1 MSVSYQQLFSLP
13 TMSASQ
19 TPGNIVATP
28 NQQIQYFAQGQSNA
42 PGQTVDFVLRN
53 INAQLQL
60 WTAVLQTPTFS
71 TEATAGTV
79 PSLTEIQTTIL
90 ILKNCTAGILRHFTE
105 EPQWF
110 SANSPYKGY
119 ASNNAINSIV
129 SQLNINPVYSLTN
142 PISATT
148 LARIVFNKLSAQYND
163 FVNYTTQINR
173 YSYRF
178 MGVKSVV
185 VSSTADYTGT
195 FYTNKT
201 VEEWFVV
208 MWDYL
213 SALPCFSEA
222 GTIYGASSAG
232 LYWDSTATATSGAL
246 GIDSI
251 IGYFTTNSVYIESL
265 VPEIYKALPSGSIS
279 SLLTSTAQNEFLTFM
294 FIVFTSLLLKQLQAL
309 HIGFLK
315 IADLTTSVGDAIFSG
330 PSSDITLALQ
340 AYSTLYVNFI
350 VSCATTTDISTGNVQ
365 GCFINVNTFAQANAV
380 AALDSRNASV
390 DPNRVPGSLIPTLNF
405 QRNLC
410 SAITNIFNNTYFNTN
425 VYLTLVPTCK
435 AAMAALVA
443 ALPTVNGYLSAAITD
458 LDSTSGDIHYGR
470 WPFYMGTI

>member
-1 MSVSYQQLFSLP
+1 MSVSYEQLFALP
-13 TMSASQ
+13 TLSASQ

-71 TEATAGTV
+71 TEVTAGTV
-79 PSLTEIQTTIL
+79 PSLTQIQTTIL
-90 ILKNCTAGILRHFTE
+90 ILKNCSAAILRHFSE

-129 SQLNINPVYSLTN
+129 SQLNINPVYSFTN

-163 FVNYTTQINR
+163 FLHYTTQINR

-185 VSSTADYTGT
+185 TSSTADYTGT
-195 FYTNKT
+195 YYTNKT

-208 MWDYL
+208 MWNFM

-222 GTIYGASSAG
+222 GTTYGASSAG
-232 LYWDSTATATSGAL
+232 LYWDSTVSTPSGAL
-246 GIDSI
+246 GIDSVL
-251 IGYFTTNSVYIESL
+251 GYFTTNSVYIESL
-265 VPEIYKALPSGSIS
+265 IPEVYKVLPSGSIS
-279 SLLTSTAQNEFLTFM
+279 SLLTSTAQNDFLIFM

-315 IADLTTSVGDAIFSG
+315 IADLTTSAGDAIFAS
-330 PSSDITLALQ
+330 PSTDITLALQ

-350 VSCATTTDISTGNVQ
+350 VSCATTTDSVTGRVQ
-365 GCFINVNTFAQANAV
+365 GCFINVNTFARANAV

-405 QRNLC
+405 QINLC
-410 SAITNIFNNTYFNTN
+410 NAITNIYNNTYFNTN
-425 VYLTLVPTCK
+425 IYQTLVPTCQT
-435 AAMAALVA
+435 AMTALVG
-443 ALPTVNGYLSAAITD
+443 ALPTVNSYLSTAITD

>member
-1 MSVSYQQLFSLP
+1 MSVSYEQLFALP
-13 TMSASQ
+13 TLSASQ

-42 PGQTVDFVLRN
+42 PGQTVDLVIRN

-71 TEATAGTV
+71 TEVTAGTV
-79 PSLTEIQTTIL
+79 PTLSQIQTTIL
-90 ILKNCTAGILRHFTE
+90 ILKNCSAGILRHFSE

-129 SQLNINPVYSLTN
+129 SQLNINPVYSFTS

-163 FVNYTTQINR
+163 FVHYTTQINR

-185 VSSTADYTGT
+185 NSSTADYTGT
-195 FYTNKT
+195 YYTNKT

-213 SALPCFSEA
+213 SALPCFSQT
-222 GTIYGASSAG
+222 GTTYGSGSAG
-232 LYWDSTATATSGAL
+232 LYWNSTATQTSGAL

-251 IGYFTTNSVYIESL
+251 LGYFTTNSVYIESII
-265 VPEIYKALPSGSIS
+265 PEIYKALPSGSIS
-279 SLLTSTAQNEFLTFM
+279 NTLNTTSQTDFLTFM

-315 IADLTTSVGDAIFSG
+315 IADLTTSAGDAIFASA
-330 PSSDITLALQ
+330 SSDITLALQ

-350 VSCATTTDISTGNVQ
+350 VSCATTGTT
-365 GCFINVNTFAQANAV
+365 GCFINVNTFAKANAT

-390 DPNRVPGSLIPTLNF
+390 DPNRVPGSLVPTLKF
-405 QRNLC
+405 QQNLC
-410 SAITNIFNNTYFNTN
+410 DAITNIYNNTYFSTN
-425 VYLTLVPTCK
+425 IYANQVSTCK

-443 ALPTVNGYLSAAITD
+443 ALPTVYSYLSTAITD
-458 LDSTSGDIHYGR
+458 LESTSGDIHYGR

>member
-1 MSVSYQQLFSLP
+1 MSVSYEQLFALP
-13 TMSASQ
+13 TLSASQ
-19 TPGNIVATP
+19 TPGSIVANP

-60 WTAVLQTPTFS
+60 WTAVLQTPSFT
-71 TEATAGTV
+71 TEANAGTV
-79 PSLTEIQTTIL
+79 PSLSQIQTTVL
-90 ILKNCTAGILRHFTE
+90 ILKNCSAGILRHFTE

-119 ASNNAINSIV
+119 ASNSAINSTV
-129 SQLNINPVYSLTN
+129 SQLNINPVYSFSN
-142 PISATT
+142 PISATS

-163 FVNYTTQINR
+163 LLNYTTQINR

-178 MGVKSVV
+178 MGVKSTVV
-185 VSSTADYTGT
+185 ASTADYTGT

-201 VEEWFVV
+201 VQEWFVV

-213 SALPCFSEA
+213 SVLPCFSET
-222 GTIYGASSAG
+222 GTIYGSGTAG
-232 LYWDSTATATSGAL
+232 LYWDSTVSTTSGAL

-251 IGYFTTNSVYIESL
+251 LGYFTTNSVYVES
-265 VPEIYKALPSGSIS
+265 VIPEIYKVLPSS
-279 SLLTSTAQNEFLTFM
+279 SNSNLTVSGTQNEFLTFM

-315 IADLTTSVGDAIFSG
+315 IADLTTSAGDAIFAS
-330 PSSDITLALQ
+330 PSLDITLALQ
-340 AYSTLYVNFI
+340 AYSTLYVTFI
-350 VSCATTTDISTGNVQ
+350 VSCATTGTT

-390 DPNRVPGSLIPTLNF
+390 DPNRVPGSLVPTLKF
-405 QRNLC
+405 QQNLC
-410 SAITNIFNNTYFNTN
+410 SAITNIFNNTYFSTN
-425 VYLTLVPTCK
+425 IYTNQVATCK

-443 ALPTVNGYLSAAITD
+443 ALPTVNSYLTTAITD
-458 LDSTSGDIHYGR
+458 LESTSGDIHYGR